1 MTMSSAAESPVNAYR
16 FALTAVSL
24 GRTPDEAF
32 QALLDALEADAR
44 EAIDEEVSYAK
55 FDYFT
60 MEALEAPEG

>member
-1 MTMSSAAESPVNAYR
+1 MTSDAAESPVNAYR

-44 EAIDEEVSYAK
+44 EALEEDVSYAK

-60 MEALEAPEG
+60 METLETPEG

>member
-1 MTMSSAAESPVNAYR
+1 MTSDAAESPVNAYR

-44 EAIDEEVSYAK
+44 EAIDEEVSYAE

-60 MEALEAPEG
+60 METLETPEG